1 MVRTLYSNTKSSQPA
16 KNSSS
21 VAKHA
26 AIYISLGTA
35 ATHAIAASCHHE
47 KAAGA
52 GAGAFSSTT
61 SSSPPPP
68 CCHRRSARTK
78 KPGRA
83 VMWWPWPWPWSWQG
97 TALTAAAWLCLHVA
111 VARLMEAL
119 WWRPRRLERHFARH
133 GVRGPGY
140 RFFFGSSIELIRLI
154 GDASSRP
161 APPEAPHDVL
171 PRVLA
176 FYHHWRKLYGN
187 SPTSNTHALI
197 DQFLAL
203 LQPSSYLS

>member
-1 MVRTLYSNTKSSQPA
+1 
-16 KNSSS
+16 
-21 VAKHA
+21 
-26 AIYISLGTA
+26 
-35 ATHAIAASCHHE
+35 
-47 KAAGA
+47 
-52 GAGAFSSTT
+52 
-61 SSSPPPP
+61 
-68 CCHRRSARTK
+68 
-78 KPGRA
+78 
-83 VMWWPWPWPWSWQG
+83 MWWPWPWPWSWQA

-111 VARLMEAL
+111 LARLMEAL

-140 RFFFGSSIELIRLI
+140 RFFFGSSIELIRLM

-187 SPTSNTHALI
+187 SPTSNTHASI
-197 DQFLAL
+197 DRFLAL
-203 LQPSSYLS
+203 LRSSHHLSWELNRLIIK